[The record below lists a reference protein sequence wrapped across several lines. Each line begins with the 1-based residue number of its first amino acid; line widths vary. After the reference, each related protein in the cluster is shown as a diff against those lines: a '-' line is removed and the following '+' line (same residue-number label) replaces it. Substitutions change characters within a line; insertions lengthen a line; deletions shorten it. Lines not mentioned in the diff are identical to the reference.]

1 MLQMSQW
8 ISVEEQSV
16 TWLDASRRRRPSIVA
31 ERMETLTQPDS
42 ILPARSRWQRSDKL
56 FLNRSKSLLSWSV
69 RFKRF
74 AHVHYLSDIFS
85 DNSSQTRCRLVLLPS
100 WMCILMIAWC
110 DNVPACGWGGGGRW
124 GRCPGQAGV
133 ANNSH
138 SVQLHLNEPLSTALA
153 SSALY
158 LRHLL
163 RPALVLHPQHPFHC
177 IVAAEHRIESLDRNH
192 GNGSLPN
199 SDSPP
204 QSPQHW
210 ASLL

>member
-1 MLQMSQW
+1 MVRQMSQC
-8 ISVEEQSV
+8 SSAEEQSE

-42 ILPARSRWQRSDKL
+42 ILPARSRWQRPDKL
-56 FLNRSKSLLSWSV
+56 FSEPCSKRLLSCSV
-69 RFKRF
+69 RFKWF

-85 DNSSQTRCRLVLLPS
+85 DNSSQTGCRLVLLPS
-100 WMCILMIAWC
+100 WMCILMIVWC
-110 DNVPACGWGGGGRW
+110 DNVPAWRS
-124 GRCPGQAGV
+124 RCRGQAGV

-138 SVQLHLNEPLSTALA
+138 SHLNEPLSAALT

-158 LRHLL
+158 LRHLM
-163 RPALVLHPQHPFHC
+163 RSALFLHPQHPFHS
-177 IVAAEHRIESLDRNH
+177 IVAAERRIESLDRNH